1 LNARHPGWF
10 ARVWNDFLT
19 CGRMEDSNSPL
30 IRRVKFTNLFGAI
43 TVLALY
49 FFCAINFIDGRLFAG
64 WIELALASVGVTLL
78 HLMRRTRR
86 FGLFQNA
93 MLLLQMTLMTFLL
106 YEGGS
111 EQTGL
116 FWWYTI
122 PAGAFFLKGP
132 RVGWLWTGG
141 AIAEFFL
148 MLGLDGAGLIEL
160 PYSHNFMLRFMAS
173 FTIVSILTWV
183 YENIRHGYE
192 ALIERRNR
200 EWQDANHQLM
210 LEIQERL
217 RAEEAMQGARQEAE
231 RANRAKSE
239 FLSRMSHE
247 LRTPMN
253 SILGFAQLMEYD
265 AAEPLTDSQRE
276 NVQHILR
283 GGRHLLG
290 LINEVLDLARIES
303 GRMVLALDSVPVG
316 PVLDEVLSTVR
327 PLAEARNLRLQDDSA
342 PVRGRFVLAD
352 PNRLRQVLLNLL
364 SNAVKY
370 NREEGLLTLAG
381 SVTPEGRV
389 RLSVTD
395 TGPGLTPEQQAM
407 LFQPFQRLGAD
418 RTSVEGTGIGLTIT
432 QKLVEAMH
440 GTVGVTSTPGLG
452 SCFSVDLPLAE
463 GEAPPEAAPSDAP
476 AAPPAAAGGPRKV
489 LYIED
494 DLANLTLVRHLLE
507 RRPDTQLLTASQGLL
522 GVELAAAHRP
532 DLILLDL
539 HLPDIDGREVYRRL
553 QDDPATRP
561 LPVVVVSASAM
572 PHEID
577 AMLEAGV
584 PQYLTKPLDIRQ
596 FLETVDRFLTRP
608 TPPQEAP

>member
-290 LINEVLDLARIES
+290 LINEVLDLARIEA
-303 GRMVLALDSVPVG
+303 GRLEVSMAPVDARALVETCIRT
-316 PVLDEVLSTVR
+316 LR
-327 PLAEARNLRLQDDSA
+327 PLAEQAEVTLHAPASA
-342 PVRGRFVLAD
+342 GVLLVMAD
-352 PNRLRQVLLNLL
+352 LTRLRQCVLNLL
-364 SNAVKY
+364 GNAIKF
-370 NREEGLLTLAG
+370 NRRGGAVFVETAVAGDWLRLA
-381 SVTPEGRV
+381 V
-389 RLSVTD
+389 RD
-395 TGPGLTPEQQAM
+395 TGLGFDAGQALE
-407 LFQPFQRLGAD
+407 LFQPFHRLHREEQA
-418 RTSVEGTGIGLTIT
+418 EGTGIGLALTK
-432 QKLVEAMH
+432 QLVELM
-440 GTVGVTSTPGLG
+440 GGRIE
-452 SCFSVDLPLAE
+452 AE
-463 GEAPPEAAPSDAP
+463 GEPNRGATFTIYLK
-476 AAPPAAAGGPRKV
+476 R
-489 LYIED
+489 
-494 DLANLTLVRHLLE
+494 AN
-507 RRPDTQLLTASQGLL
+507 D
-522 GVELAAAHRP
+522 
-532 DLILLDL
+532 
-539 HLPDIDGREVYRRL
+539 
-553 QDDPATRP
+553 
-561 LPVVVVSASAM
+561 
-572 PHEID
+572 
-577 AMLEAGV
+577 
-584 PQYLTKPLDIRQ
+584 
-596 FLETVDRFLTRP
+596 
-608 TPPQEAP
+608 